1 MPQRMSGVLV
11 VAVSITYDIAMEVG
25 RPPGGTDGESRR
37 CVDNYYSEEV
47 TFQLPRSENTRE
59 RI

>member
-1 MPQRMSGVLV
+1 M